1 MQYPRDRPRIRPR
14 HRRSEGGVSGPP
26 KKRVAGMPG
35 AAARAAYIREVLVNE
50 IVPGPVVNLDNLKA
64 NLNKEAAQAL
74 RGHGCWVLY
83 LDGQ

>member
-1 MQYPRDRPRIRPR
+1 
-14 HRRSEGGVSGPP
+14 
-26 KKRVAGMPG
+26 MPG

-83 LDGQ
+83 VDGQ